1 MCTAQCGSMEA
12 KALSFVLRAASSEHY
27 KSSTRRV
34 FTYVVGGR
42 VGMND
47 TCYFT
52 LDMKKLDSTLL
63 PYSTL
68 SLFLINIHPLLSPP
82 PTPEK
87 SLCIPY
93 KLPLGFILTVN
104 LYVTD
109 DRPRPTPCV
118 FSMKMRVV
126 PTPPDSLC
134 FLR

>member
-1 MCTAQCGSMEA
+1 MHSAVWQHESDGA
-12 KALSFVLRAASSEHY
+12 KFCLRAAGSEHY
-27 KSSTRRV
+27 TSSTKRV

-52 LDMKKLDSTLL
+52 LDMKKLD
-63 PYSTL
+63 PTL

-93 KLPLGFILTVN
+93 KLPLAFILTVN

-109 DRPRPTPCV
+109 DQPRPTPCV
-118 FSMKMRVV
+118 FQ
-126 PTPPDSLC
+126 
-134 FLR
+134 